1 VCIQTQVKTIG
12 GCVFNSGWVGECFG
26 SAALE
31 PIKEEAVICS
41 GSTLGSYMGVANYV
55 RTMLTSMDKVP
66 TPPSPAVLACA
77 CGVVYFNYVFILHL
91 CLLAL
96 ACTTDSVL
104 AQEYRIGPRLSKLP
118 LLQPSLRHASRESAE
133 IRSGAILKGV
143 RNEVSYGFWCTRMQ
157 GNGVVNTIGA
167 MNGYR

>member
-1 VCIQTQVKTIG
+1 VHSNQVKTIG

-55 RTMLTSMDKVP
+55 RTMLTSMDKVA
-66 TPPSPAVLACA
+66 PPLQPPCSSC
-77 CGVVYFNYVFILHL
+77 L
-91 CLLAL
+91 CLRCSVFLLCILLASL
-96 ACTTDSVL
+96 PADIVCMTDSVL
-104 AQEYRIGPRLSKLP
+104 AEEYRIGPRLSKLP

-143 RNEVSYGFWCTRMQ
+143 YK
-157 GNGVVNTIGA
+157 
-167 MNGYR
+167 